1 MKFRFLTSAMLAA
14 AVFCAAPTWAGGN
27 VPAPAQNGSAHQQA
41 TTPDSTTKPS
51 NYSITL
57 TMIEG
62 SSCTAGFCTGG
73 VAGDFADYCPSGSC
87 SCCTYTGTASG
98 SAGKGAMTFYETY
111 DYGAGATSFDISCSP
126 AYGEIDI
133 AGSKDVEAIAFTG
146 SDCFPFQG
154 PDYAPDFLNGGC
166 MLWDSNVYID
176 GGAIAA
182 CGGTYSSNKYTKF
195 TIKGKG
201 LK

>member
-1 MKFRFLTSAMLAA
+1 MKFRFLMIAMLAT
-14 AVFCAAPTWAGGN
+14 AVFCAAPTWAGRNG
-27 VPAPAQNGSAHQQA
+27 PAPAQNGSANQQGA
-41 TTPDSTTKPS
+41 TPDSTTKPS

-57 TMIEG
+57 TMIEAPTT
-62 SSCTAGFCTGG
+62 CAAGYCTGG
-73 VAGDFADYCPSGSC
+73 EGFESFCPSGSC

-111 DYGAGATSFDISCSP
+111 DYGAGSTSYGIACSP

-133 AGSKDVEAIAFTG
+133 AGSKDTEAIAFTG
-146 SDCFPFQG
+146 GDCFPDTA
-154 PDYAPDFLNGGC
+154 PYYAPNLLNGGC
-166 MLWDSNVYID
+166 MLWDSNVYTT

-182 CGGTYSSNKYTKF
+182 CGGTYSSSNNTKF
-195 TIKGKG
+195 RIKGKA